1 MDAFVTCL
9 PITGQ
14 LTDDNGDGFINAQ
27 DTADILTITND
38 GTQSNIGLFSSD
50 TFANQWS
57 SSDAEFNGVIH
68 RPHSGTQLAVGM
80 GALDTAVGI
89 FGTVIPLGKS
99 NNCLLA
105 RWELDG
111 TLSWVHTQ
119 SPLSCN
125 GSFPAVIDADGDGLA
140 EVR

>member
-1 MDAFVTCL
+1 MDAFVTSL
-9 PITGQ
+9 HHRSAHRRQWGWIHQ
-14 LTDDNGDGFINAQ
+14 WQ

-68 RPHSGTQLAVGM
+68 RPHSGLSWPLNGRTIQQ
-80 GALDTAVGI
+80 GI

-99 NNCLLA
+99 NNVS
-105 RWELDG
+105 WPDG
-111 TLSWVHTQ
+111 
-119 SPLSCN
+119 N
-125 GSFPAVIDADGDGLA
+125 
-140 EVR
+140 